1 MVDVSDLFQKYEEQ
15 NNVYIALLKRIQQQE
30 EDIMHLR
37 KETRKLQQE
46 ISNDDT

>member
-30 EDIMHLR
+30 EDIIHLQ
-37 KETRKLQQE
+37 KETQKLQQE
-46 ISNDDT
+46 ILSDDR